1 MEKENFPPTSSQSEA
16 FYGTHFFVYCPIR
29 EKNIFYTYYFGP
41 NLCIFWHKEKD
52 FLLAQKEEGRM
63 RILEHRG
70 ISPGLLG
77 LVVFKPHSQ
86 QLWNLSV
93 ASTGGER
100 EC

>member
-16 FYGTHFFVYCPIR
+16 FYGTDFFVYCPIR
-29 EKNIFYTYYFGP
+29 GKNIFYTYYFGP
-41 NLCIFWHKEKD
+41 NLCIFWHKKKD